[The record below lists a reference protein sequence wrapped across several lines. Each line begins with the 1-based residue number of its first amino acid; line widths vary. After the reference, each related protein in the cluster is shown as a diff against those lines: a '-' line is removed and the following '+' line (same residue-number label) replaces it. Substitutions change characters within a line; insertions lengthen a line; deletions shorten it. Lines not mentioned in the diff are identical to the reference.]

1 MRRAVPTSYDGRIEW
16 LPRKGVRMPNLLDGV
31 PLEFAA
37 IFTLLLVFS
46 WRNRAPRTRFRV
58 SVSFCGTAFNVHW
71 EW

>member
-1 MRRAVPTSYDGRIEW
+1 MA
-16 LPRKGVRMPNLLDGV
+16 NLLDGV

-46 WRNRAPRTRFRV
+46 WRNRAARTRFRV
-58 SVSFCGTAFNVHW
+58 SLSFCGTAFNVHW